1 MAVTFAVR
9 SSVIATPA
17 LEMTMQLT
25 TTAAVQDTGTTTMQN
40 TGGKLD
46 PQEQYFYIPGMV
58 EGLRL
63 FLRYLPPVTPA
74 EGLPKIALYVHGGT
88 FPSALSI
95 AHRFDGE
102 SWRDALCAA
111 GFHTWGL
118 DFHGFGALSDAYPE
132 MADPAGTHPPL
143 GRVDSASRQLE
154 HAVRFICNYHGAARV
169 SLIAHSW
176 GTIVAGHFAGRC
188 PKLVDRLVFFGA
200 IASRPAARSQA
211 AQLPAWRLV
220 SLQDQWDRFVADVP
234 AGEPA
239 VLSRR
244 HFDDWGERYLDA
256 DPASR
261 TRSPSAVKTPCGAF
275 QDIFDAWA
283 GRLAYDPGLVRSPVM
298 LIRGAW
304 DSYCT
309 DADALWLFDA
319 LTASPLRRDVKI
331 ARATHLMHLEENR
344 YALYREAQAFL
355 EGGDR
360 PPR

>member
-1 MAVTFAVR
+1 MQQA
-9 SSVIATPA
+9 ATVVPRG
-17 LEMTMQLT
+17 
-25 TTAAVQDTGTTTMQN
+25 TAD
-40 TGGKLD
+40 KLD
-46 PQEQYFYIPGMV
+46 PREEHFRIPGPI

-63 FLRYLPPVTPA
+63 FLRYLPPATPA
-74 EGLPKIALYVHGGT
+74 DGPPKIALYVHGGT

-102 SWRDALCAA
+102 SWRDTLCAG

-118 DFHGFGALSDAYPE
+118 DFHGFGALSDGYPE
-132 MADPAGTHPPL
+132 MADPTETHAPL

-154 HAVRFICNYHGAARV
+154 HAVRFICNHHRAAGV

-176 GTIVAGHFAGRC
+176 GTMVAGHFAGRC
-188 PKLVDRLVFFGA
+188 PELVDRIVFFGA
-200 IASRPAARSQA
+200 IAPRPSGSEP
-211 AQLPAWRLV
+211 AQLPAWRLI
-220 SLQDQWDRFVADVP
+220 SLRDQWDRFVADVP
-234 AGEPA
+234 EGAPA

-244 HFDDWGERYLDA
+244 HFEEWGERYLDA

-261 TRSPSAVKTPCGAF
+261 TRSPPSVKTPSGAF

-283 GRLAYDPGLVRSPVM
+283 GRLAYDPGLIRAPVM

-309 DADALWLFDA
+309 DADALRLFDA

-331 ARATHLMHLEENR
+331 AGATHLMHLEERR

-360 PPR
+360 PQRQGDDTCRKSPVTTMVHRALPGRR

>member
-1 MAVTFAVR
+1 MQYAAISTVR
-9 SSVIATPA
+9 DASET
-17 LEMTMQLT
+17 
-25 TTAAVQDTGTTTMQN
+25 
-40 TGGKLD
+40 LD
-46 PQEQYFYIPGMV
+46 PREQHFRIPSPLA
-58 EGLRL
+58 GLRL
-63 FLRYLPPVTPA
+63 FLRYLAPTTPVEGPPR
-74 EGLPKIALYVHGGT
+74 IALYVHGGT

-102 SWRDALCAA
+102 SWRDVLCAA

-118 DFHGFGALSDAYPE
+118 DFHGFGALSDGYPE
-132 MADPAGTHPPL
+132 MAGPAGAHPPL
-143 GRVDSASRQLE
+143 GRVDTASRQLE
-154 HAVRFICNYHGAARV
+154 CAISFICNYHRAPRI

-176 GTIVAGHFAGRC
+176 GTMVAGHLAGRC
-188 PKLVDRLVFFGA
+188 PDMVDRMVWFGA
-200 IASRPAARSQA
+200 IASRAATSPA
-211 AQLPAWRLV
+211 AQLPAWRLI

-234 AGEPA
+234 AGAAP

-261 TRSPSAVKTPCGAF
+261 TRTPHAVKTPSGAF
-275 QDIFDAWA
+275 QDIYDAWA
-283 GRLAYDPGLVRSPVM
+283 GRLAYDPGLIRAPVM

-309 DADALWLFDA
+309 DADALRLFDV

-331 ARATHLMHLEENR
+331 AGATHLMHLEETR

-355 EGGDR
+355 QGGDR
-360 PPR
+360 PRQ